1 MHAICADGTG
11 QQVCRVRKRT
21 DGPSTLRINFKF
33 NFLMQSMQVAEEE
46 EDRCDQAE
54 DKKPPTEEVREAI
67 MIWLYSKI
75 IFICFFFL
83 ILNGLG
89 M

>member
-1 MHAICADGTG
+1 M
-11 QQVCRVRKRT
+11 
-21 DGPSTLRINFKF
+21 RINFKF
-33 NFLMQSMQVAEEE
+33 NFLTRSMQVDEEE

-75 IFICFFFL
+75 VFIDF
-83 ILNGLG
+83 
-89 M
+89 